1 MGYISIFTYF
11 PSLSLFLIFIPYLLV
26 HNCIHHDCTPTHP
39 ANMSTVTQRE
49 TSKHTHTVIFLHGR
63 DSNAQEFADEFFESE
78 ASEPAGRPRTLPDLF
93 PGIRWVFPT
102 APALYSK
109 RFDTTISQW
118 FDIWSVEDP
127 EQQVEIQMDGLKQS
141 VAALLEVIRAE
152 EIHVPRQNIYLG
164 GISQGFATA
173 LSTFF
178 ANGQGFAGLIGLCS
192 WMPFANLLEELTA
205 SSAND
210 EHLSNAVHRIYFDQ
224 QSPKGLSSPFL
235 RSTPIFLGHSID
247 DDIVPIRNGRRMRD
261 VLVRSLRLNA
271 QLHEYTDG
279 GHWVNEPQGV
289 DDIVEFLNLTMPK
302 PGISDDEIIHVESTI
317 DLSPVQ

>member
-1 MGYISIFTYF
+1 
-11 PSLSLFLIFIPYLLV
+11 
-26 HNCIHHDCTPTHP
+26 
-39 ANMSTVTQRE
+39 MSTVTQRE

-261 VLVRSLRLNA
+261 VLVRSLRLDA

>member
-1 MGYISIFTYF
+1 MSIV
-11 PSLSLFLIFIPYLLV
+11 I
-26 HNCIHHDCTPTHP
+26 
-39 ANMSTVTQRE
+39 QRE

-63 DSNAQEFADEFFESE
+63 DSDAQEFADELFESE

-127 EQQVEIQMDGLKQS
+127 EEQVEIQIDGLKQS
-141 VAALLEVIRAE
+141 VASLLEVIRAE
-152 EIHVPRQNIYLG
+152 EIHVPRQNIFLG

-192 WMPFANLLEELTA
+192 WMPFANLVEDLK
-205 SSAND
+205 AND
-210 EHLSNAVHRIYFDQ
+210 EQLSNAVQRIYFGQ
-224 QSPKGLSSPFL
+224 QSPEEPSSPLL

-247 DDIVPIRNGRRMRD
+247 DDTVPIKNGRRMWD

-271 QLHEYTDG
+271 QLHEYADG

-289 DDIVEFLNLTMPK
+289 DDIVEFLNLTMRNL
-302 PGISDDEIIHVESTI
+302 GISDDEMIHVESI
-317 DLSPVQ
+317 RRYAAE